1 MGLRL
6 KTVPPATRSYAGGDV
21 IDVYTR
27 ADASVS
33 ILLADI
39 SSKGALAGDQCRR
52 PLGDRTR
59 SSQLA

>member
-1 MGLRL
+1 
-6 KTVPPATRSYAGGDV
+6 VPPATRSYAGGDV
-21 IDVYTR
+21 FDVYTR